1 MNEHTPYREAAL
13 RPEATPALPPR
24 VFYLWNC
31 SLAFWTL
38 APLLALI
45 ILMVIV
51 AVFSFL
57 FDDYTDLYRMVG
69 IVWQPA
75 TRYALVALV
84 LNLRYGR
91 PPAKCNY
98 GSTYSGVALTGN
110 PYYNDG

>member
-45 ILMVIV
+45 IFMVIV

-75 TRYALVALV
+75 TRYAFIALA

-91 PPAKCNY
+91 LPAKYNCDNRH
-98 GSTYSGVALTGN
+98 SGLALTN
-110 PYYNDG
+110 HHYYNGG